1 MARVLLTALLVVM
14 VSVFVGC
21 APVDT
26 GVSRRLPSG
35 NGAALPEN
43 INIDKASEADIVEQ
57 MAVSRD
63 AYRQGLG
70 LLVQYYAKA
79 GYNMKL
85 KWARKELAALDAMP
99 RYSYIIE
106 AGVAG
111 PDLRASASIATA
123 NNLFAEGDRL
133 ERQGGMFGL
142 IKNNNTL
149 RLALSKFQSVISRY
163 PTSDK
168 IDDAAYQAGYIT
180 EYFKDYQIALVYY
193 QRAYQ
198 WDARTPYPARF
209 REAHVLDV
217 QLHRRAEAL
226 DAYQRALSSV
236 RQGEHRDW
244 VSYAKKRVAVL
255 TKSVKPER

>member
-1 MARVLLTALLVVM
+1 MARVLVTALLIGM

-26 GVSRRLPSG
+26 GTSRWLPRG
-35 NGAALPEN
+35 NGDTPPGN
-43 INIDKASEADIVEQ
+43 ININKASEADIVEQ
-57 MAVSRD
+57 MAASRD
-63 AYRQGLG
+63 AYRQGLEV
-70 LLVQYYAKA
+70 LVQYYAKA

-85 KWARKELAALDAMP
+85 KWARKELSALGAMP

-111 PDLRASASIATA
+111 PDLRASDSIGAA
-123 NNLFAEGDRL
+123 NNLFADGDRL

-142 IKNNNTL
+142 LKNNNTL
-149 RLALSKFQSVISRY
+149 RLSLVKFKSLISRY

-180 EYFKDYQIALVYY
+180 EYFRDYQIALVYY

-209 REAHVLDV
+209 REAHILDV

-236 RQGEHRDW
+236 SQGEHRDW
-244 VSYAKKRVAVL
+244 VSYAKKRVAAL
-255 TKSVKPER
+255 TKTVKPEQ